1 MTTEERTSTPQRD
14 TGPLPPLAP
23 IPEPTLPARRR
34 RTGLLIGGVIVAVL
48 VIGLGVLFAMQTN
61 PMQDRRPIE
70 VTQRFVTAVG
80 QRDVTNM
87 LAQFEPTEYRRQAS
101 PELRSY
107 MEYVEQFDIVDPR
120 YELLSNDGERAQ
132 VRWIGTL
139 NYRLNFGSTVKSGT
153 SQINTIIELTKIEG
167 NWYISSARL
176 PETN

>member
-23 IPEPTLPARRR
+23 IPEPALPTRRR
-34 RTGLLIGGVIVAVL
+34 NVAVL
-48 VIGLGVLFAMQTN
+48 VGVVAVIAALAIAGVVIVTQNN

-70 VTQRFVTAVG
+70 VTQRFVAAVG
-80 QRDVTNM
+80 QRDVSAM

-101 PELRSY
+101 PELRMY

-120 YELLSNDGERAQ
+120 YELLSNDGERAE
-132 VRWIGTL
+132 VRWTGTL
-139 NYRLNFGSTVKSGT
+139 NYRLNLGSTVKSGT
-153 SQINTIIELTKIEG
+153 SPIDTIVELSKIEG

-176 PETN
+176 PETK